1 MKDRERIDN
10 AVKALGL
17 GRQKFLSEAGLAKG
31 FFGSDAG
38 VRVATI
44 VAIKRKYP
52 QVSLDYL
59 IMGQGRPLLSKRSAE
74 SPTRRQIRDLER

>member
-1 MKDRERIDN
+1 MNDRERIDN
-10 AVKALGL
+10 VVKALGL
-17 GRQKFLSEAGLAKG
+17 GRQKFLSEVGLAKG

-44 VAIKRKYP
+44 VAIKKRYP

-59 IMGQGRPLLSKRSAE
+59 VMGQGRPLLPKRPAE
-74 SPTRRQIRDLER
+74 SPTRRHIRDLER